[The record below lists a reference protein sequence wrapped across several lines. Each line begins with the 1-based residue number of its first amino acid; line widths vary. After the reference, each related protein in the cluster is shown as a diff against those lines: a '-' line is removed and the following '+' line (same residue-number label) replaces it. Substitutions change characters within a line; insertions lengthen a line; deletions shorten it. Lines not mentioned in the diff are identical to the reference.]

1 VFSRRKTMMYTLE
14 VGSNIFTNLRRHR
27 GLDFHFI
34 VYSRVDT
41 TSIYTPSS
49 TVKDGD
55 YRVVEIRILKSGR
68 KYQPKLIINII
79 SQRYK
84 SCGETHTTYTET
96 RNVCTDPNPLAVI
109 SGWRKSIY
117 STSNKCN
124 LNFIT
129 ERPLCI
135 LIIGLIPF
143 LWNIFSYT
151 STVRAQQEC
160 DFSILGRNACK
171 RR

>member
-1 VFSRRKTMMYTLE
+1 MMYTLE

-109 SGWRKSIY
+109 SG
-117 STSNKCN
+117 
-124 LNFIT
+124 
-129 ERPLCI
+129 
-135 LIIGLIPF
+135 
-143 LWNIFSYT
+143 
-151 STVRAQQEC
+151 
-160 DFSILGRNACK
+160 
-171 RR
+171 